1 MTGASRVPR
10 TRVTDRLAR
19 IEGAPANEFVTV
31 GRVGRPHGREGAFV
45 VEDASEAPERLA
57 VGAALLVDRRP
68 ARVVESKRAGGRLVV
83 RLDRDAPRGAR
94 LEVPRAA
101 LPSLGPDTY
110 YVFELQG
117 LEVVEEGGEPLGRVR
132 DVVPYP
138 ANDVLEL
145 DSGLDLPLVEACV
158 REIDLEAGRILVT
171 RGFAA
176 PG

>member
-1 MTGASRVPR
+1 MTDLVP
-10 TRVTDRLAR
+10 
-19 IEGAPANEFVTV
+19 I
-31 GRVGRPHGREGAFV
+31 GRVGRPHGRDGAFV

-57 VGAALLVDRRP
+57 AGAELLVDGQP
-68 ARVVESKRAGGRLVV
+68 ARVVESKRAGGRPVV

-94 LEVPRAA
+94 LEVPQAS
-101 LPSLGPDTY
+101 LPALGPDTY

-117 LEVVEEGGEPLGRVR
+117 LEVVEEGGERLGRVG

-145 DSGLDLPLVEACV
+145 ASGLDLPLVEECV
-158 REIDLEAGRILVT
+158 RAIDLHAGRILVT
-171 RGFAA
+171 RGFVA